1 MVTRGYHL
9 TALPSMRARAKAA
22 TDWLVHASLGE
33 DFIRVGLLDEARG
46 TVGDLAGRVEYLSAE
61 ATRAVVEDLP
71 PTPS

>member
-9 TALPSMRARAKAA
+9 TALPTMRARAKAA
-22 TDWLVHASLGE
+22 TDWLVHVSLGE

-46 TVGDLAGRVEYLSAE
+46 TLGDLAGRQTYLSIE
-61 ATRAVVEDLP
+61 AARAVMQDLP